1 MSMRK
6 IFRSLLFWEGLSF
19 TVAFLGS
26 RAMDENSMLW
36 YSGLVRSSFNLFP
49 PVDCGGIYEA

>member
-1 MSMRK
+1 MMK
-6 IFRSLLFWEGLSF
+6 FFRSLLFWEGLSF

-36 YSGLVRSSFNLFP
+36 YSGLVRSAFNLFP
-49 PVDCGGIYEA
+49 VVDLWGIYQA